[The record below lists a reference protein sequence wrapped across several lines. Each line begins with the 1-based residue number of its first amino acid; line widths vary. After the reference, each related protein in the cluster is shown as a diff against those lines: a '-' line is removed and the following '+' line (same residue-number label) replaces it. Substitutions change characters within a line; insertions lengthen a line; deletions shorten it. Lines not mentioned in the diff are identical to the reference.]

1 VSLTRALTEFS
12 GGRGYLAACTTG
24 LPTLSA
30 RAAMIEDLDASVSG
44 HPDPAGYAAAVERS
58 RAHFAR
64 LVNTTPGRV
73 AIGSQT
79 SVSVSLVAAALP
91 EGSEVLVPL
100 DDFSSVVLP
109 FVHAGR
115 GLCVRSVPLARLAD
129 EVGPDTALVAF
140 SVVQSATGEVAD
152 IAAITRA
159 ARARGARTMCD
170 ATQAAGWLPLEASDF
185 DVLICHTYKWLCCP
199 RGICFTVVSPEF
211 APAIPSLCAGWYAGE
226 DPWESCYGVDVTL
239 AGDARRFDVSPAW
252 QAFVGAEPALAMFAA
267 LDIAEVHMHDTGLA
281 HRFREGM
288 GLCDGSGPC
297 GTGLGGR
304 RAGVDVTC
312 SAAPALPSAIVT
324 WDDPDGCDLARL
336 TAAGITA
343 SGRAGRAR
351 VAFHLFNDDED
362 VALALHALD
371 RRG

>member
-1 VSLTRALTEFS
+1 MATARGEFL

-24 LPTLSA
+24 LPTRST
-30 RAAMIEDLDASVSG
+30 RAAMIADLDASACG

-64 LVNTTPGRV
+64 LVNTTPDRV

-79 SVSVSLVAAALP
+79 SVAVSLVAAALP
-91 EGSEVLVPL
+91 EGAEVLVPQ

-109 FVHAGR
+109 FLHAGR
-115 GLCVRSVPLARLAD
+115 GLRVRSVPLDALAD
-129 EVGPDTALVAF
+129 EVGPDTTLVAF
-140 SVVQSATGEVAD
+140 SAVQSATGEVAD
-152 IAAITRA
+152 IAAITGA

-170 ATQAAGWLPLEASDF
+170 ATQAAAWLPLEANDF

-199 RGICFTVVSPEF
+199 RGICFTVVSPDF
-211 APAIPSLCAGWYAGE
+211 APAIPSLYAGWYAGE
-226 DPWESCYGVDVTL
+226 DPWESCYGDDITL
-239 AGDARRFDVSPAW
+239 AADARRFDVSPAW

-267 LDIAEVHMHDTGLA
+267 LDIAEVHAHDTGLA
-281 HRFREGM
+281 QRFREGL
-288 GLCDGSGPC
+288 GVDDGTEPDGSG
-297 GTGLGGR
+297 LGGGH
-304 RAGVDVTC
+304 AAVDATN
-312 SAAPALPSAIVT
+312 PAIPTPPSAIVT
-324 WDDPDGCDLARL
+324 WDDPEGCDLARL

-362 VALALHALD
+362 VALALRALD